1 MGNTESKL
9 SEKMVAS
16 GNSVTVC
23 YGIDGHRK
31 FVALAIQHAD
41 VPVRYVNVYQRV
53 TFRTLSVTFCY

>member
-1 MGNTESKL
+1 
-9 SEKMVAS
+9 MVAS
-16 GNSVTVC
+16 GNSVAVC

-53 TFRTLSVTFCY
+53 TFRTLSVIFCY